1 MKYLFYLPVI
11 LLVACNDSEKAAKKE
26 AVDLPSKEKTLIE
39 LAARYPDS
47 ALLVE
52 NLVQYYRE
60 NGNYSNAISN
70 IDKALKKD
78 STNARFWD
86 IKGTLAIENGDTISS
101 IQSLERS
108 VDLYPQPDVIIS
120 LGILYAQTKN
130 PNALAIA
137 DALIMADKA
146 KAEKEALFIKG
157 LYFSTTGEKNKAI
170 ELFDQCLQ
178 ISYSFME
185 AYREKAIALY
195 DLGKYKESVATLE
208 KATTL
213 QNNFDEGY
221 YYQGRSY
228 EKLNDL
234 PKAIEAYQTALMYDP
249 NYIEARDALGKL
261 GVKN

>member
-1 MKYLFYLPVI
+1 MKYLLYLPVI
-11 LLVACNDSEKAAKKE
+11 LLMACNNNGKAAKKE
-26 AVDLPSKEKTLIE
+26 ASDLPSKEKQLIE
-39 LAARYPDS
+39 LVSQYPDS

-52 NLVQYYRE
+52 DLVQYYRE
-60 NGNYSNAISN
+60 NGNYSNAISSIN
-70 IDKALKKD
+70 KALQKD

-86 IKGTLAIENGDTISS
+86 IKGTLDIENGDTTSS
-101 IQSLERS
+101 IRSLERS

-130 PNALAIA
+130 PNALAVA
-137 DALIMADKA
+137 NGLILADKA

-157 LYFSTTGEKNKAI
+157 LYFSITGEKNKAI
-170 ELFDQCLQ
+170 DLFDQCLSL
-178 ISYSFME
+178 SYSFME

-195 DLGKYKESVATLE
+195 DLGKYKESIATLE

-228 EKLNDL
+228 EKLNNI

-249 NYIEARDALGKL
+249 SYIEARDALGKL
-261 GVKN
+261 GVKY